1 MRKVAAIAITEFVNT
16 VRSRGFL
23 LALMLTPVF
32 IGISV
37 VVQLVIKERIDVND
51 RHFAVHDPTGRLYA
65 AVLKAAGERDAEMAG
80 EPGGRPRG
88 PRFIP
93 EAAPAGEPS
102 MVAAELSKRV
112 KAGTLF
118 AFVMVDHALIEG
130 RQGAGFAYHA
140 QTQTYLDLPLWLK
153 GVLDDAVTEARVK
166 AERIDPKAFARA
178 VKKPPLRRLGLVEI
192 GPDGKPLGALPASLA
207 GDFIVP
213 AAAMF
218 LLFLLVFMSVPML
231 LHSVIEEKQLRI
243 WEVLVASVSPFQLLM
258 GKLLGNTLVSLSVS
272 FFYLGGA
279 VAVAERFGVGDQ
291 IPPHLIAWFIVFQLL
306 ALLIYGSMFSA
317 IGAACSE
324 LRDAQ
329 SLMTPAMFLLIVP
342 MFGWV
347 AILRAPDSGFARLLS
362 LFPPATPMLMLLRI
376 ALPPGPQPWEVGLA
390 FVLTVSFTWACVWT
404 AGKIFRIGILAQG
417 QTPTLGRLVSWVLA
431 K

>member
-1 MRKVAAIAITEFVNT
+1 MRKVAAIAVTEFVNT

-32 IGISV
+32 IAASAA
-37 VVQLVIKERIDVND
+37 VQLIIKERVETED
-51 RHFAVHDPTGRLYA
+51 RRFAVFDPTGRLFD
-65 AVLKAAGERDAEMAG
+65 AVSKAAAARDGTGAG
-80 EPGGRPRG
+80 RRA
-88 PRFIP
+88 PRFVP
-93 EAAPAGEPS
+93 ERAPDGEPS
-102 MVAAELSKRV
+102 RVAAELSRRV
-112 KAGTLF
+112 KKGELF
-118 AFVMVDHALIEG
+118 AFVMIDAGVLEG
-130 RQGAGFAYHA
+130 RQGAGIAYHA

-153 GVLDDAVTEARVK
+153 GALDDAVKEARVGREK
-166 AERIDPKAFARA
+166 VNAAAFARVVKA
-178 VKKPPLRRLGLVEI
+178 VPLRRLGMVELDAA
-192 GPDGKPLGALPASLA
+192 GAPLAAPPASLA

-231 LHSVIEEKQLRI
+231 LHSVIEEKQLRV

-279 VAVAERFGVGDQ
+279 VALAEKCGVGEQ
-291 IPPHLIAWFIVFQLL
+291 VPPQLIAWFLVFQLL

-329 SLMTPAMFLLIVP
+329 SLMTPAMFLLIAP

-347 AILRAPDSGFARLLS
+347 AILRSPDSSFARWLS
-362 LFPPATPMLMLLRI
+362 LFPPATPMLMLLRL
-376 ALPPGPQPWEVGLA
+376 ALPPGPEPWEVGLSVLLTAA
-390 FVLTVSFTWACVWT
+390 FTIVCVWM

-417 QTPTLGRLVSWVLA
+417 QTPTLRRLAAWVLA

>member
-1 MRKVAAIAITEFVNT
+1 MRKVVAIAVTEFVNT

-32 IGISV
+32 IGASAA
-37 VVQLVIKERIDVND
+37 VQIVIKERVDIED
-51 RHFAVHDPTGRLYA
+51 RRFAVFDPTGRLYDA
-65 AVLKAAGERDAEMAG
+65 LAKAALARDSVES
-80 EPGGRPRG
+80 PNGGHQA
-88 PRFIP
+88 PRFVP
-93 EAAPAGEPS
+93 ERAPEGDPS
-102 MVAAELSKRV
+102 LVAAELSKRI
-112 KAGTLF
+112 KSGTLF
-118 AFVMVDHALIEG
+118 AFVMIDAGILEG
-130 RQGAGFAYHA
+130 RKGAGVAYHA

-153 GVLDDAVTEARVK
+153 SAIDDAVKEARVTREEVDK
-166 AERIDPKAFARA
+166 AAFARVVKA
-178 VKKPPLRRLGLVEI
+178 VPLRRLGLVEL
-192 GPDGKPLGALPASLA
+192 GANGVPLAALPASLA
-207 GDFIVP
+207 GDFVVP
-213 AAAMF
+213 AASMF

-231 LHSVIEEKQLRI
+231 LHSVIEEKQMRI

-279 VAVAERFGVGDQ
+279 VALAEKCGVGDQ
-291 IPPHLIAWFIVFQLL
+291 VPPQLIAWFLVFQLL

-329 SLMTPAMFLLIVP
+329 SLMTPAMFLLILP

-347 AILRAPDSGFARLLS
+347 AILRSPGSTFARWLS
-362 LFPPATPMLMLLRI
+362 LFPPATPMLMLLRL
-376 ALPPGPQPWEVGLA
+376 ALPPGPQPWELGLA
-390 FVLTVSFTWACVWT
+390 FVLTAGFTLLCVWT
-404 AGKIFRIGILAQG
+404 AGKIFRIGVLAQG
-417 QTPTLGRLVSWVLA
+417 QTPTLGRLIQWVLA

>member
-1 MRKVAAIAITEFVNT
+1 MKKVAAIAVTEFVNT

-32 IGISV
+32 IGISA
-37 VVQLVIKERIDVND
+37 VVQLIIKERIDVND
-51 RHFAVHDPTGRLYA
+51 RHFAVHDPTGRLSA
-65 AVLKAAGERDAEMAG
+65 AVFKAAAERDL
-80 EPGGRPRG
+80 RPR
-88 PRFIP
+88 FVP
-93 EAAPAGEPS
+93 EAAPEGEPS
-102 MVAAELSKRV
+102 EVAAALSKRV
-112 KAGTLF
+112 KEGTLF
-118 AFVMVDHALIEG
+118 AFVMVDHGIVEG

-153 GVLDDAVTEARVK
+153 GVFDDAVMAERVK
-166 AERIDPKAFARA
+166 SERIDAKAFARA
-178 VKKPPLRRLGLVEI
+178 TKKAPLRRLGLIEI
-192 GPDGKPLGALPASLA
+192 GPDGKPLGAVPASLA
-207 GDFIVP
+207 GDFVVP

-279 VAVAERFGVGDQ
+279 VALAERFGVGDQ
-291 IPPHLIAWFIVFQLL
+291 IPPQLIAWFIVFQLL

-390 FVLTVSFTWACVWT
+390 FVLTTAFTFLCVWT

-417 QTPTLGRLVSWVLA
+417 QTPTIGRLISWVLA

>member
-1 MRKVAAIAITEFVNT
+1 MRKVAAIAVTEFVNT

-32 IGISV
+32 IGISA
-37 VVQLVIKERIDVND
+37 VVQLVIKERVDVND
-51 RHFAVHDPTGRLYA
+51 RRFAVHDPTGKLYA
-65 AVLKAAGERDAEMAG
+65 AVLKAAAERDGA
-80 EPGGRPRG
+80 

-93 EAAPAGEPS
+93 EAAPDGEPS
-102 MVAAELSKRV
+102 LVAAALSKRV
-112 KAGTLF
+112 KEGTLF
-118 AFVMVDHALIEG
+118 AFVMVDHGLLEG

-153 GVLDDAVTEARVK
+153 GVLDDAVTAERVK
-166 AERIDPKAFARA
+166 SEKLNAAAFARA

-279 VAVAERFGVGDQ
+279 VAVAERFGVGEQ
-291 IPPHLIAWFIVFQLL
+291 IPPLLIAWFLVFQLL

-390 FVLTVSFTWACVWT
+390 FVLTVSFTWLCVWT